1 MNKLQLLHGIGIRPM
16 ISDMFQGDP
25 HQRVVPTFLSPEA
38 IQTIVDVAVMA
49 GIPLQREER
58 SAVLVQ
64 PLLAV
69 QNNGA
74 RYPAYSGPDHSTP
87 ASASADEREEYG
99 FVPDIATSPSRDLSY
114 PISIFPV
121 KHPFCLI

>member
-1 MNKLQLLHGIGIRPM
+1 MNKLQSLRGVGMRPV
-16 ISDMFQGDP
+16 ISDMFQGNP
-25 HQRVVPTFLSPEA
+25 HERVVPTFLSPEA

-64 PLLAV
+64 PLLAT

-74 RYPAYSGPDHSTP
+74 RYPAYSEPDHSKP

-99 FVPDIATSPSRDLSY
+99 FVPNTATIPSRDLSY
-114 PISIFPV
+114 PIF
-121 KHPFCLI
+121 FRLNNLYCLI